1 MKLGVRQARSRL
13 RERVAQVRRFLYA
26 EPSSA
31 SELSVRFSPGA
42 FHAVD
47 QVERLLAES
56 FEFARLVPGRDAAQ
70 TAAVAA
76 QEIATKRLLSIPVDS
91 DRPHLER
98 HLATH
103 EPEHELERKSAPADN
118 RVSSSSLTTA
128 RVLFLSA
135 TLDELIR
142 HRRGFWPRGALRLT
156 FTAAALALLLGGGWS
171 IHQAVTGPR
180 DLMAR
185 ATVTPTSRYL
195 HWSTHLM
202 DFHTDIE
209 ERPAAV
215 YDLGRLERISHFTI
229 ENTND
234 FSERAAPMAIEVS
247 EDGHEFRQ
255 VAAIQHQFKIW
266 QPRIEPAT
274 ARFVRVVAT
283 HRTYFHLKRVE
294 AYE

>member
-1 MKLGVRQARSRL
+1 MKLGVRQAPSRL

-31 SELSVRFSPGA
+31 SELNVRFSPGA
-42 FHAVD
+42 LRAVD

-56 FEFARLVPGRDAAQ
+56 YEFARLTPHKDAAP

-76 QEIATKRLLSIPVDS
+76 LEIATKRLLSIPVDS
-91 DRPHLER
+91 DRPRLER
-98 HLATH
+98 HLATQS
-103 EPEHELERKSAPADN
+103 EPEPERNSAPADN
-118 RVSSSSLTTA
+118 RGSSSSLITA
-128 RVLFLSA
+128 KVLFLSA

-142 HRRGFWPRGALRLT
+142 HRRGFWPRGALRLA
-156 FTAAALALLLGGGWS
+156 FTAGALALVLGGGWS
-171 IHQAVTGPR
+171 VYQEVTGPR
-180 DLMAR
+180 DVMAR

-247 EDGHEFRQ
+247 EDGQEFRQ